1 MRKCMTLAAIAL
13 PLILSATPAA
23 AINRCAVAM
32 AQLDQAQNDY
42 ERWWRTEGSKSPQ
55 GQLCNDGGEG
65 ARITNRYFA
74 AQAAVRRWC

>member
-1 MRKCMTLAAIAL
+1 
-13 PLILSATPAA
+13 
-23 AINRCAVAM
+23 M

-42 ERWWRTEGSKSPQ
+42 ERWWRTEGSKCPQ